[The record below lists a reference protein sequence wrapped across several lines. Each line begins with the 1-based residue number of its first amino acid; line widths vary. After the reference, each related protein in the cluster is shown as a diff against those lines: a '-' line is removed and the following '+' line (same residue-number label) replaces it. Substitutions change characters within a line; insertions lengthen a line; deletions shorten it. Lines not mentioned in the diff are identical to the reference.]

1 MPPAGRYDVN
11 GDVFL
16 VAAGLVS
23 PASRY
28 GEAGAILLL
37 ARSFG
42 AEELDEIVQR
52 MAINIDFWSM
62 NTPNL
67 DVLEAA
73 AGAAMSLGAPIIVT
87 RRSEDLL
94 QVYWAFEAASG
105 EPAFLA
111 TAQGGTGRGAGG
123 GRE

>member
-1 MPPAGRYDVN
+1 MAETELLTAADLAVRPLVGLYDVN
-11 GDVFL
+11 GNFFI

-28 GEAGAILLL
+28 GDAGAILLL

-42 AEELDEIVQR
+42 TEELDEIVQR

-73 AGAAMSLGAPIIVT
+73 AGAALSLGPPTIVT
-87 RRSEDLL
+87 RKIGRSAERDRGCAYVEQL
-94 QVYWAFEAASG
+94 VAA
-105 EPAFLA
+105 
-111 TAQGGTGRGAGG
+111 
-123 GRE
+123 